1 MGIVE
6 NIDPDARRRTEI
18 SAEPVDIYKRLGSLI
33 NRARNRA
40 GESATGASRAFN
52 DRAENHAHPRV
63 YALIAGV
70 LRASLVFRAGN
81 LVLRETIHGRARARA
96 ADRDKCHA
104 ALINDDAMGIW
115 FRRSQVQACMR

>member
-70 LRASLVFRAGN
+70 LRASLVLEPGISCSARRFTVA
-81 LVLRETIHGRARARA
+81 RARARPIA
-96 ADRDKCHA
+96 
-104 ALINDDAMGIW
+104 INAMLH
-115 FRRSQVQACMR
+115 